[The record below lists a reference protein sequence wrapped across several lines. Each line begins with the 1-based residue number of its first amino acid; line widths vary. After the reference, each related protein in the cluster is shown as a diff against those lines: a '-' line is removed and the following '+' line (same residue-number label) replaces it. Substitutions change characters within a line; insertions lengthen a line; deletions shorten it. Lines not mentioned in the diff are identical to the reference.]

1 MQGNFLSDN
10 WYRVA
15 ALRPQLL
22 PQVRITRQ
30 RFRGRA
36 WYVLQ
41 DRSSGR
47 THRFTPAT
55 YALID
60 GMDGTRSVDKLW
72 NDLAESLGDHAPTQ
86 DDVIRLLYQLHAA
99 DVLQIDAL
107 PDLGEAMERRR
118 KQIRSKWMQSIG
130 NPMALRFALW
140 DPQRFLDTTWPWV
153 RWLFGPL
160 GLLLWLVVVA
170 AAALQALQH
179 WGELTENIADR
190 VLAMENLLLLWISYP
205 LVKFLHEMGHA
216 YALKRGDGEVHEMG
230 LMFLVFAPVP
240 YVDASASAAFRS
252 KWQRIGVS
260 SAGILVELFLAAL
273 AMFVWLAVEP
283 GATRAIAFNVMLI
296 GGVSTILF
304 NANPLLRF
312 DGYYMLADYLEIPN
326 LAQRSNKYLAY
337 LIKRYIY
344 GAEHADSPGY
354 QRGERGWML
363 FYAPVSWC
371 YRLTVMLGIALF
383 VAAEYFFF
391 GVILALW
398 SVSLMLVVPA
408 TKGVLFVLRNAEL
421 DRHRRRAL
429 ASTFGTLAAMILFA
443 AVVPLPH
450 WSNSEGIVWVSPNA
464 EVRAGSSGFAV
475 QMLAQPGSTVRAGE
489 PLLQLDDIDL
499 RAERDSLRARVEQL
513 RVQYAMQRYDD
524 RLQSELT
531 RQELEAEQSALAR
544 VEHRIGELLVLA
556 GRDGTWMV
564 PNASD
569 ADGKYHAQG
578 ALLGYVVSGALDTVR
593 VVVAQE
599 DIDLVRQDTRAV
611 AVKLVDRPRET
622 IRAAVTREVP
632 GGSDELPGKAL
643 TLDGGGRFAT
653 DPRDPGG
660 LKTLVRT
667 FQFDLLLETTAGDL
681 AFGTRAHVRFE
692 HSPAPLGAQV
702 YRRLR
707 QLLLSRLGV

>member
-1 MQGNFLSDN
+1 MRGNFLSDN

-15 ALRPQLL
+15 QLRPQLL

-30 RFRGRA
+30 RFRGRP

-41 DRSSGR
+41 DRGSGR

-60 GMDGTRSVDKLW
+60 GMDGTRSVDQLW
-72 NDLAESLGDHAPTQ
+72 NSLAESLGDHAPTQ
-86 DDVIRLLYQLHAA
+86 DDVIQLLYQLHAA

-130 NPMALRFALW
+130 NPMALRFPLW
-140 DPQRFLDTTWPWV
+140 DPQRFLDRSWPWV
-153 RWLFGPL
+153 SWLFGPV
-160 GLLLWLVVVA
+160 GLVLWLLVVG
-170 AAALQALQH
+170 AAALQAVQH
-179 WGELTENIADR
+179 WDELSGNLADR
-190 VLAMENLLLLWISYP
+190 VLAMENLLLLWLNYP

-230 LMFLVFAPVP
+230 LMFLIFAPVP
-240 YVDASASAAFRS
+240 YVDASASAAFRG

-260 SAGILVELFLAAL
+260 AAGILVELFLAGV

-283 GATRAIAFNVMLI
+283 GVTRAIAFNVMLI

-337 LIKRYIY
+337 LIKRYAY
-344 GAEHADSPGY
+344 GAENADSPGY
-354 QRGERGWML
+354 QRGERGWMM

-398 SVSLMLVVPA
+398 SVSLMLVIPA
-408 TKGVLFVLRNAEL
+408 AKGVFFVLRNAEL
-421 DRHRRRAL
+421 DRHRRRAVG
-429 ASTFGTLAAMILFA
+429 STFGVLALLCLFA
-443 AVVPLPH
+443 AAVPVPY
-450 WSNSEGIVWVSPNA
+450 WTNAEGVVWVPANA
-464 EVRAGSSGFAV
+464 EVRAGSSGFV
-475 QMLAQPGSTVRAGE
+475 TQLLATPGTQVRAGE
-489 PLLQLDDIDL
+489 PLLQLEDIDL
-499 RAERDSLRARVEQL
+499 RAELATRGARVEQL
-513 RVQYAMQRYDD
+513 RVQYAMERYED

-544 VEHRIGELLVLA
+544 VAHRIEELVAVA
-556 GRDGTWMV
+556 GRDGNWMV

-569 ADGKYHAQG
+569 ATGKYHAQG
-578 ALLGYVVSGALDTVR
+578 ALLGYVVSGTLDAVR

-599 DIDLVRQDTRAV
+599 DVDVVRQNTREV
-611 AVKLVDRPRET
+611 RVRLVDRPRE
-622 IRAAVTREVP
+622 IFSASLAREVP
-632 GGSDELPGKAL
+632 GGSDELPSKAL
-643 TLDGGGRFAT
+643 TIDGGGRFAT
-653 DPRDPGG
+653 DPRDAGG
-660 LKTLVRT
+660 LRTLVRT
-667 FQFDLLLETTAGDL
+667 FQFDLQLDTDATDL
-681 AFGTRAHVRFE
+681 SFGTRAHVRFE
-692 HSPAPLGAQV
+692 HSPAPLGVQI